1 VGKRENKKFPFS
13 CVQYK
18 KWGTT
23 ELLLLECYKKGQ
35 LSTEY
40 VKKNSEENSLLKLE
54 QHLALQL

>member
-1 VGKRENKKFPFS
+1 VGKRGNKEFPFS

-35 LSTEY
+35 LSTEQ
-40 VKKNSEENSLLKLE
+40 VKKNSEGNSL
-54 QHLALQL
+54 

>member
-1 VGKRENKKFPFS
+1 VGRKENKKFPFS

-23 ELLLLECYKKGQ
+23 ELLLLECYKKDNYPQ
-35 LSTEY
+35 NML
-40 VKKNSEENSLLKLE
+40 KKIQKGTLLLKLE